1 MDPLD
6 ILLAGGGIRA
16 AGPTPLYDLTAGR
29 RRIAEKLATRRAE
42 RHRAQ
47 ETDDPAGTGAGH
59 EGWWRTVPVPQLPRA
74 TRPGH
79 DGPPPFSG
87 PGGQTAEPSP
97 ADAQGLTYHDHA
109 DRYLRALAGVI
120 IAEDG
125 AADALKRLHDGTVEP
140 HGALVFA
147 CLLHLVGRYQEAQ
160 FWWQFAGGAE
170 NAAACLCL
178 YLHHVRLGET
188 KAAEHWF
195 AQATRPET
203 LPPGHPAT
211 AALLPPVPGYHLA
224 CLPLVSDYLTALG
237 AAPHPPDPALREALD
252 DLDIVRDAEYGPISL
267 PSDDL
272 AGQLHDLATT
282 S

>member
-16 AGPTPLYDLTAGR
+16 AGPTPLYDRTAGR
-29 RRIAEKLATRRAE
+29 RRIAEKLAVRRAE
-42 RHRAQ
+42 RRAQ
-47 ETDDPAGTGAGH
+47 ETDDPAGSGAAH
-59 EGWWRTVPVPQLPRA
+59 EGRWRTVPAPQLPRA
-74 TRPGH
+74 ATRPGP
-79 DGPPPFSG
+79 DGPPLFPG
-87 PGGQTAEPSP
+87 PGGPVGECSP
-97 ADAQGLTYHDHA
+97 ADAQGLTHHDHA

-120 IAEDG
+120 IGEDG

-178 YLHHVRLGET
+178 YLHHVRLGEM

-195 AQATRPET
+195 AQAVRPEVL
-203 LPPGHPAT
+203 LPGRPAT
-211 AALLPPVPGYHLA
+211 AAFLPPVPGCHLA
-224 CLPLVSDYLTALG
+224 CLPLVSDHLTALG

-272 AGQLHDLATT
+272 AGHLHDLATT